1 MENMSNFLLEKNV
14 FHSFVSKVSKKSL
27 FFLNNVNSFFL
38 FYLFTF
44 RERGKEGEREG
55 EKYQCVV
62 AS

>member
-55 EKYQCVV
+55 
-62 AS
+62 